1 MNIHFINSAKLVETG
16 KNVTEHRGATPLR
29 STTLCPH
36 RITVSLPH
44 FHCGHPGSNPGGGTI
59 NIMMNFK
66 QYYTEA
72 RLQDNQTTEGVDN
85 FIADLQI
92 TFPQYQNIMEDIKS
106 VILSTKCPSI
116 AFEPLRGALGISKHD
131 KCIINTQ
138 ILLNMNITY
147 ALYVIFHE
155 LAHQKQYS
163 KYGEDIAAD
172 IFLDNISADEAAKK
186 LLSIE
191 NTADRWSQMI
201 TTRILN
207 KHGIKV
213 DHIPMMYKNV
223 SFNNV
228 KLYVENIRKL
238 IKTNRIT
245 TIEQANNLIYSMIK
259 F

>member
-1 MNIHFINSAKLVETG
+1 M
-16 KNVTEHRGATPLR
+16 
-29 STTLCPH
+29 
-36 RITVSLPH
+36 VSLPH
-44 FHCGHPGSNPGGGTI
+44 FHCGHSGSNPDGGTI
-59 NIMMNFK
+59 NIIVNFK

-85 FIADLQI
+85 FITDLQI
-92 TFPQYQNIMEDIKS
+92 SFPQHQNIMEDIKS

-116 AFEPLRGALGISKHD
+116 ALEPLKGALGISKHD

-138 ILLNMNITY
+138 ILNMNITY
-147 ALYVIFHE
+147 ALYVVFHE

-172 IFLDNISADEAAKK
+172 IFLGNISADEAAKK